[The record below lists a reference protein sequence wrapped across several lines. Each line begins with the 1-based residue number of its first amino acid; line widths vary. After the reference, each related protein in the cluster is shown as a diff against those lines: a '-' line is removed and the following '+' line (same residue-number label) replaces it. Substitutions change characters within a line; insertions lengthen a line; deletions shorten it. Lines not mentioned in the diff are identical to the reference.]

1 MITAVGIKRIL
12 YADTDVVKTDLTGA
26 ALKTIIE
33 SATEITNVHGD
44 TWSFEEADPSVTK
57 HKNALTGGTY
67 RIDKE
72 MGDVAMN
79 FTIGQYD
86 YKTKADLM
94 GGDATEKNWKRARGV
109 VNITKCLIAKT
120 EDDQWIVFPNGTVVA
135 RTATTDKGI
144 GLAVAGTAMEPTNP
158 LIRSEYW
165 FDDSEVKAVG
175 E

>member
-12 YADTDVVKTDLTGA
+12 YADTDVVKKDLIGA
-26 ALKTIIE
+26 DLKTIIE
-33 SATEITNVHGD
+33 TATEVTNVHGD

-67 RIDKE
+67 RMDKE

-94 GGDATEKNWKRARGV
+94 GGDATGTSWKRARGV

-120 EDDQWIVFPNGTVVA
+120 EDDQWVVFPKGTVIA
-135 RTATTDKGI
+135 REASQDKAI
-144 GLAVAGTAMEPTNP
+144 GLAVSGTAMEPENP
-158 LIRSEYW
+158 SIRSEYW
-165 FDDSEVKAVG
+165 FDDSEVKTV
-175 E
+175 

>member
-12 YADTDVVKTDLTGA
+12 YAETSAVKGDLTGPT
-26 ALKTIIE
+26 LKTIIK

-94 GGDATEKNWKRARGV
+94 GGDSTETSWKRARGV

-120 EDDQWIVFPNGTVVA
+120 EDDQWVVFPKGTVVA
-135 RTATTDKGI
+135 RTTTQDKGI
-144 GLAVAGTAMEPTNP
+144 GLAVAGTAMEPENP
-158 LIRSEYW
+158 SIRSEYW
-165 FDDSEVKAVG
+165 FDDSEVKS
-175 E
+175 EDE